1 MFDAKQDRKI
11 SARAEVVRP
20 KVPQLYPHMPYVLE
34 VDDFTVRTRDNALM
48 MSLEIKG
55 KDGFTSADRDLVDLR
70 RDFASILDG
79 LDERFSFYVHRMMKP
94 ATLGLERIYGDSFE
108 ADLDARWNEHLRAQ
122 SLRDFVVVLTV
133 VRNLQAPLKI
143 PFFGRKAKQIFD
155 GDTQERHAELREV
168 VSILETS
175 LPVGTQRLK
184 VSDGSLIG
192 FYSSLNSG
200 VLRPEYRGQISLI
213 AEDVSNVGLRFKG
226 NVISLDEGL
235 DRPRF
240 AAVLSVK
247 NYPTVTEPGML
258 DALDTGMDTLITH
271 SYTPIAR
278 QRIAD
283 LAKLRIQQ
291 MRSAGD
297 AAGSIEAQLKDTYD
311 DVESGRLG
319 FGEHQ
324 FTITVFAD
332 TPEALEARVSQVR
345 GVAEHAKIR
354 LTRLASTM
362 EATFFANH
370 PGNRDYQAWE
380 TIVSSITFADLCS
393 LHMTDSGTPRDR
405 LPWKTPITVFQS
417 VTGAAHRFSFHDAGD
432 PKAEPTIGHTL
443 ILGPSNSGKT
453 ATLAFLAAQARRT
466 RARMV
471 FFDKDQGLRMAVA
484 ALRGRYA
491 EIKAGVPTGLN
502 PLVTENGPRG
512 AAWLMDWL
520 ASLVE
525 RDHDKL
531 NPHQADRLK
540 HAVRQNGQAA
550 DHLRTFEHF
559 ATLIGDARDDRALAT
574 RIAEW
579 GPNGR
584 YNWVFGQA
592 DKPVVDFEGLDV
604 LGIDLTE
611 ILSLPTERS
620 ALLSYI
626 FRRLEL
632 MFEARQP
639 MMLVIDEA
647 STVFDDDFFAR
658 WLPKW
663 LVTVRKMNVVVVLL
677 TQFPSQI
684 RNSKSRSILE
694 GLPTQLLFP
703 NRRAQPSDYEG
714 FALSDNE
721 IDFLLAGRNG
731 PRQAL
736 LRSHH
741 GQTLLDVDL
750 SSLGPL
756 LTALGGGEAGRQA
769 FGSDFETT
777 PFFWRKNDA

>member
-1 MFDAKQDRKI
+1 MFDASQDRKRA
-11 SARAEVVRP
+11 ARAAAVRP

-34 VDDFTVRTRDNALM
+34 IDDFTVRSRENALM

-55 KDGFTSADRDLVDLR
+55 KDGFTSADRDLEDLR
-70 RDFASILDG
+70 RGFASILDG
-79 LDERFSFYVHRMMKP
+79 LDDRFSFYVHRMMKP
-94 ATLGLERIYGDSFE
+94 ATLGLTPIYGDSFA
-108 ADLDARWNEHLRAQ
+108 ADLDSRWTGHLAEAA
-122 SLRDFVVVLTV
+122 LRDFVVVLTV
-133 VRNLQAPLKI
+133 VRNLQAPLKL
-143 PFFGRKAKQIFD
+143 PFFNRKAKQIFD
-155 GDTQERHAELREV
+155 GDTSERHAELREV

-175 LPVGTQRLK
+175 LPVGTRRLRI
-184 VSDGSLIG
+184 SDGSLLG
-192 FYSSLNSG
+192 FYSSINSG
-200 VLRPEYRGQISLI
+200 VLRPEYRGDITLI
-213 AEDVSNVGLRFKG
+213 AEDVSTVGLRFKG
-226 NVISLDEGL
+226 SVIALDEGL
-235 DRPRF
+235 DQPRF
-240 AAVLSVK
+240 AAVLAVR
-247 NYPTVTEPGML
+247 NYPTMTEPGML

-278 QRIAD
+278 QKISD
-283 LAKLRIQQ
+283 LAKRRIDQ
-291 MRSAGD
+291 MRAADD
-297 AAGSIEAQLKDTYD
+297 AASSIEGQLQQTYD

-332 TPEALEARVSQVR
+332 SPEALEARVSQVR
-345 GVAEHAKIR
+345 GVAEQARIR

-393 LHMTDSGTPRDR
+393 LHMTDSGTPADQ

-466 RARMV
+466 GARLV

-484 ALRGRYA
+484 ALGGRYA
-491 EIKAGVPTGLN
+491 EIKAGEPTGLN
-502 PLVTENGPRG
+502 PLATEHGPRG
-512 AAWLMDWL
+512 EAWLMDWL
-520 ASLVE
+520 ATLVE
-525 RDHDKL
+525 RGHDVL
-531 NPHQADRLK
+531 SPHQADSLK

-550 DHLRTFEHF
+550 QGLRTFEHF
-559 ATLIGDARDDRALAT
+559 ITLIGDARDDRALAT

-579 GPNGR
+579 GPEGR
-584 YNWVFGQA
+584 YNWVFGKA
-592 DKPVVDFEGLDV
+592 DKPVVDFDGLDV

-639 MMLVIDEA
+639 MLLVIDEA
-647 STVFDDDFFAR
+647 STVFDDEFFAR

-684 RNSKSRSILE
+684 RNSASRTILE
-694 GLPTQLLFP
+694 GLPTQILFP

-714 FALSDNE
+714 FALSGNE
-721 IDFLLAGRNG
+721 LDFLLAGRNG

-736 LRSHH
+736 LRGHN

-769 FGSDFETT
+769 FGPDFETT
-777 PFFWRKNDA
+777 PFFWRNNDA

>member
-1 MFDAKQDRKI
+1 MFDARQDRAI
-11 SARAEVVRP
+11 SGRADAVRP
-20 KVPQLYPHMPYVLE
+20 KWPQLYPHMPYVLA

-55 KDGFTSADRDLVDLR
+55 KDGFTSSDRDLEDLR
-70 RDFASILDG
+70 RDFAAILDG
-79 LDERFSFYVHRMMKP
+79 LDERFSFYVHRMMRP
-94 ATLGLERIYGDSFE
+94 AHLGLTPIYGDSFE
-108 ADLDARWNEHLRAQ
+108 ADLDQRWRDHLGTQ
-122 SLRDFVVVLTV
+122 KLRDFMVVLTV
-133 VRNLQAPLKI
+133 VRNLQAPLKV
-143 PFFGRKAKQIFD
+143 PFFMRKARQIFD
-155 GDTQERHAELREV
+155 GDTVERHGELRELV
-168 VSILETS
+168 AILETGLS
-175 LPVGTQRLK
+175 VGTQRLK
-184 VSDGSLIG
+184 ISDGSLLG

-200 VLRPEYRGQISLI
+200 VLRPEYRGDMTLI

-226 NVISLDEGL
+226 NVIRFEEGL
-235 DRPRF
+235 DAPRY
-240 AAVLSVK
+240 AAVLAVK
-247 NYPTVTEPGML
+247 AYPTMSEPGML
-258 DALDTGMDTLITH
+258 DALDTGMDTLLTH

-278 QRIAD
+278 QKIAD
-283 LAKLRIQQ
+283 LAKRRIQQ
-291 MRSAGD
+291 MRAADD
-297 AAGSIEAQLKDTYD
+297 AAGSIEDQLGATYD
-311 DVESGRLG
+311 AVESGRLG

-324 FTITVFAD
+324 FTITVFAGSH
-332 TPEALEARVSQVR
+332 EALEARVSQVR
-345 GVAEHAKIR
+345 GVAEQAKIR
-354 LTRLASTM
+354 LSRLASTM
-362 EATFFANH
+362 QATFFANH

-393 LHMTDSGTPRDR
+393 LHITDSGTPAER

-453 ATLAFLAAQARRT
+453 ATMAFLAAQARRT
-466 RARMV
+466 GARMV
-471 FFDKDQGLRMAVA
+471 LFDKDQGLRMAVA
-484 ALRGRYA
+484 ALGGRYA
-491 EIKAGVPTGLN
+491 EIKAGQPTGLN
-502 PLVTENGPRG
+502 PLATEHGPRG
-512 AAWLMDWL
+512 EAWLMDWL

-525 RDHDKL
+525 RNHGVL
-531 NPHQADRLK
+531 SPQQADALK
-540 HAVRQNGQAA
+540 NAVRQNGQAA
-550 DHLRTFEHF
+550 PDLRSFEHF
-559 ATLIGDARDDRALAT
+559 ATLIGDARDDRALST

-579 GPNGR
+579 GPEGR

-592 DKPVVDFEGLDV
+592 DRPVVDFDGLDV

-639 MMLVIDEA
+639 MLLVIDEA
-647 STVFDDDFFAR
+647 STVFDDEFFAR

-684 RNSKSRSILE
+684 RNSKSRTILE
-694 GLPTQLLFP
+694 GLPTQILFP
-703 NRRAQPSDYEG
+703 NRRAQPNDYEG
-714 FALSDNE
+714 FALTDNE
-721 IDFLLAGRNG
+721 IDFLMAGRSG

-741 GQTLLDVDL
+741 GQTILDVDL
-750 SSLGPL
+750 SALGPL
-756 LTALGGGEAGRQA
+756 LTALGGGEAGRMA
-769 FGSDFETT
+769 FGADFETT
-777 PFFWRKNDA
+777 PFFWRKDDA